1 MLATRMA
8 LSYELRLRYI
18 IKSLATGWS
27 HSRSSKSSKLAIM
40 LVLAGGLLAIEA
52 LTLLLAALVMLALI
66 LLPIMG
72 REMLLYY
79 AGCIMLGLEAVTRDG
94 A

>member
-1 MLATRMA
+1 
-8 LSYELRLRYI
+8 
-18 IKSLATGWS
+18 
-27 HSRSSKSSKLAIM
+27 M